1 MRRSRLQNDEEVA
14 GTSALHAVE
23 RTLDAMA
30 ADEALREEL
39 LRHGGVPARPGD
51 ACASTASGSG
61 RSSTTTRSW
70 PGRRLV
76 GDDGSRAA
84 WLIAQYSI
92 EDPGLQKR
100 CLEALD
106 VAVAYG
112 DADPVHY
119 AYLLDRVRMADGLD
133 QLYGSQFVTGADGEL
148 TPWPVDDPAKVE
160 ERRRRLGLPPFAEH
174 AAAMSAQWHARRTR
188 RRCRRRSAGHERVV
202 HGAPAVPRGDR
213 AVGPEHLAE
222 RVEHARCR
230 RFRRGRTA
238 ARSPCAR
245 RGRRPATRRAGRA
258 GT

>member
-1 MRRSRLQNDEEVA
+1 MA
-14 GTSALHAVE
+14 GISASHGSE
-23 RTLDAMA
+23 RTLDSMA

-39 LRHGGVPARPGD
+39 LRMAATRPDPETLRAHGERLWEILDDYEA
-51 ACASTASGSG
+51 
-61 RSSTTTRSW
+61 W

-84 WLIAQYSI
+84 WLVAQYAI

-133 QLYGSQFVTGADGEL
+133 QLYGSQFVTGPDGEL

-160 ERRRRLGLPPFAEH
+160 ERRRRLGLPPFADH
-174 AAAMSAQWHARRTR
+174 AAAMSAQWQAR
-188 RRCRRRSAGHERVV
+188 
-202 HGAPAVPRGDR
+202 RGDR
-213 AVGPEHLAE
+213 ESDHPDMKASSTARQQYHAATE
-222 RVEHARCR
+222 R
-230 RFRRGRTA
+230 
-238 ARSPCAR
+238 
-245 RGRRPATRRAGRA
+245 
-258 GT
+258 